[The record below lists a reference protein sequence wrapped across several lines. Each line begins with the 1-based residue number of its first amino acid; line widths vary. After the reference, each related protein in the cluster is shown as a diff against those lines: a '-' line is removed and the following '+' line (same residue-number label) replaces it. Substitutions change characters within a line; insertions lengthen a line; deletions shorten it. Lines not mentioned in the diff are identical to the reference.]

1 MKNIWLIRHGESQS
15 NAGERTDSPH
25 LAGLSPPGKVQA
37 CEIANVVT
45 RKPDLVIYTP
55 YIRTQLSVKPLL
67 EKFPTVTAEEWPLQ
81 EFTYLNQT
89 KFHRTTRN
97 ERKAAK
103 LDYWQKCDPAYSDG
117 DGAESYY
124 DFQARIEKGIEQ
136 LKKQTGYV
144 LVYTHGHVIRAI
156 LWYLLLG
163 RINRDEDSFK
173 RFYHLR
179 QALNIP
185 NGAIVKLDLNNEEPE
200 MSAILTDH
208 LSC

>member
-1 MKNIWLIRHGESQS
+1 MKIQPLLYVYE
-15 NAGERTDSPH
+15 E
-25 LAGLSPPGKVQA
+25 
-37 CEIANVVT
+37 
-45 RKPDLVIYTP
+45 
-55 YIRTQLSVKPLL
+55 LSVLCL
-67 EKFPTVTAEEWPLQ
+67 HNLQ
-81 EFTYLNQT
+81 YILYLY
-89 KFHRTTRN
+89 FHHGIWGGGGGIGNVPCCILPYSIICYIART
-97 ERKAAK
+97 
-103 LDYWQKCDPAYSDG
+103 
-117 DGAESYY
+117 
-124 DFQARIEKGIEQ
+124 I
-136 LKKQTGYV
+136 
-144 LVYTHGHVIRAI
+144 YTHGHVIRAI